1 MARLVAVAT
10 LLVGVIVVLLVVTSS
25 GATYEAKAVFEDVRG
40 LIEGGDVRAGSER
53 VGSVTEIELGEDG
66 LPVVTMEI
74 DDDFRLRRGA
84 FANVRLASN
93 VGGVNRFVDLQQG
106 TGPPLS
112 DGATLGPARTD
123 EPVDLDLAVSALDP
137 RTRDKAAEVLAALD
151 ATLRGRGDDIDLA
164 LRHSTHALGETA
176 NLLGQVTSDG
186 LALRRL
192 VNEGRKVVGALASSP
207 ADVGAAAERLA
218 DVLDV
223 TAGRQDELGRAI
235 RALGPGLS
243 AARGALARLDQA
255 IPNLTALAEATRP
268 AVAEIV
274 PTAHEIRPA
283 IAALRPLIA
292 EASALIDAAPAQL
305 RQIQPVIEAAI
316 PVLRYLQPLVKD
328 FGPMLDYLRAFG
340 PELVNFFSLI
350 ADATSSYD
358 AAGNLVRTTIPAIQV
373 ARHPNLI
380 GPSEPG
386 PGLVERP
393 FFRMPGSLEG
403 EPWTE
408 YWKSFIGG
416 GEPVSSYLDPGGTP

>member
-1 MARLVAVAT
+1 V
-10 LLVGVIVVLLVVTSS
+10 
-25 GATYEAKAVFEDVRG
+25 
-40 LIEGGDVRAGSER
+40 
-53 VGSVTEIELGEDG
+53 
-66 LPVVTMEI
+66 
-74 DDDFRLRRGA
+74 
-84 FANVRLASN
+84 
-93 VGGVNRFVDLQQG
+93 
-106 TGPPLS
+106 
-112 DGATLGPARTD
+112 
-123 EPVDLDLAVSALDP
+123 
-137 RTRDKAAEVLAALD
+137 
-151 ATLRGRGDDIDLA
+151 
-164 LRHSTHALGETA
+164 
-176 NLLGQVTSDG
+176 
-186 LALRRL
+186 

-207 ADVGAAAERLA
+207 ADLGGAAERLA
-218 DVLDV
+218 EVLDV

-235 RALGPGLS
+235 RSLGPGLS

-255 IPNLTALAEATRP
+255 IPNLTALAQATRP
-268 AVAEIV
+268 AVAEIA

-292 EASALIDAAPAQL
+292 EARALIDAAPAQL
-305 RQIQPVIEAAI
+305 RRIQPVIEAAI
-316 PVLRYLQPLVKD
+316 PVLRYLEPLVED

-380 GPSEPG
+380 GPSDPG
-386 PGLVERP
+386 PGLVEPP
-393 FFRMPGSLEG
+393 FFRTPGSLEG

>member
-1 MARLVAVAT
+1 MARFVAVAT
-10 LLVGVIVVLLVVTSS
+10 LLVGLIVVLLVITSS

-40 LIEGGDVRAGSER
+40 LIPGGEVRAGSEQ
-53 VGSVTEIELGEDG
+53 VGSVTEIELGADG
-66 LPVVTMEI
+66 LPMVTMEI

-84 FANVRLASN
+84 FASVRLASN

-106 TGPPLS
+106 SGPPLS

-137 RTRDKAAEVLAALD
+137 RTRDKAAQVLAALD
-151 ATLRGRGDDIDLA
+151 ATLRGRGDDIELA
-164 LRHSTHALGETA
+164 LRHSTEALGETA
-176 NLLGQVTSDG
+176 NLLGQVSSDR
-186 LALRRL
+186 LALRT
-192 VNEGRKVVGALASSP
+192 VVSEGRKVVGALASSP
-207 ADVGAAAERLA
+207 ADLGAAAERLA
-218 DVLDV
+218 DTLDV
-223 TAGRQDELGRAI
+223 TAGRQDELGRAV

-243 AARGALARLDQA
+243 AARGALGRLDQA
-255 IPNLTALAEATRP
+255 IPNLTALAEAARP

-305 RQIQPVIEAAI
+305 RKIEPVIEAAI
-316 PVLRYLQPLVKD
+316 PVLEYLDPLVKG
-328 FGPMLDYLRAFG
+328 FGPMLDYLRTFG
-340 PELVNFFSLI
+340 PELVNFFSLL

-373 ARHPNLI
+373 ARHTNVI
-380 GPSEPG
+380 GPSNPG

-393 FFRMPGSLEG
+393 FFRTPGSLEG

-416 GEPVSSYLDPGGTP
+416 GRPVSSYLDSGGAP